1 MKETI
6 DAVYENGVFR
16 PLKEPR
22 IPQGKHVVLEIEVP
36 ESRTPAEVLKLA
48 TKVFDGLSESD
59 IDEIASSPRERG
71 SFFDRDLEWPS
82 K

>member
-22 IPQGKHVVLEIEVP
+22 IPQGKHVVLEIDVP
-36 ESRTPAEVLKLA
+36 ESKTPTEILEVA
-48 TKVFDGLSESD
+48 SKVFDGLSESD
-59 IDEIASSPRERG
+59 VDEIASSPRRRG